1 MNDREGGGAI
11 VPANQGP
18 KNVWGVKDYSLS
30 GLFSTIIYWFNAAV
44 LLFRIIDKVDIDGS
58 SNQLYSVTQSYFF
71 NQDLFDYQVLKC
83 CLHPQMP
90 C

>member
-1 MNDREGGGAI
+1 MLCFSSIYLQTFDERSRGGGAI

-44 LLFRIIDKVDIDGS
+44 LLFKIIDKVDMDGS
-58 SNQLYSVTQSYFF
+58 SNHT
-71 NQDLFDYQVLKC
+71 VLRNNIGTG
-83 CLHPQMP
+83 
-90 C
+90 